1 MTRSE
6 IARSILTMAVLYLV
20 LAFAWADLALAFAP
34 GLPVWAFE
42 SLVVVVCAGYFWIVL
57 WRRAR

>member
-6 IARSILTMAVLYLV
+6 IARTILTMAVLYIV
-20 LAFAWADLALAFAP
+20 LAFAWADLAVVFP
-34 GLPVWAFE
+34 GLPVWSFE
-42 SLVVVVCAGYFWIVL
+42 SSVVVVCTVYFWVVL

>member
-6 IARSILTMAVLYLV
+6 IARTVLTMVVLYFV
-20 LAFAWADLALAFAP
+20 LAFAWADLALVFP
-34 GLPVWAFE
+34 VLPVWTFE
-42 SLVVVVCAGYFWIVL
+42 ASVVVVCTVYFWVVL

>member
-6 IARSILTMAVLYLV
+6 IARTILTMVVLYVV
-20 LAFAWADLALAFAP
+20 LAFAWADLALVVP
-34 GLPVWAFE
+34 GLPVWSFE
-42 SLVVVVCAGYFWIVL
+42 SLVVVVCTLYFWLVL